1 MKLSVIFTTYNS
13 PAWLEKVLWGFSV
26 QQHQDFEI
34 IVADDGS
41 GEETHEVIER
51 AAQYMPAP
59 VRHIWQEDQGFRK
72 CQILN
77 KAIQQAESDYLVFTD
92 GDCIPRDDFLAAHAE
107 HAEVG
112 RFLSGG
118 YYKLPMSTSEA
129 ISRDDV
135 ISGRA
140 FELDWLKAHGL
151 PSSYKTLKLTARG
164 RKARWLNAL
173 TPTSPT
179 WNGHSA
185 SGWKSDIVAV
195 NGYDE
200 RMQWGGLDR
209 ELGERLENAG
219 IRGKQIRYSAV
230 CVHLDH
236 GRGYVN
242 PERVGFNRTLRDIV
256 KKHKVTRTPCGIE
269 HFEDPL
275 QEEFEKL
282 LRQRDLPLSLS

>member
-13 PAWLEKVLWGFSV
+13 PRWLEKVLWGFSV
-26 QQHQDFEI
+26 QEHTDFEI

-41 GEETHEVIER
+41 GEETRKVIEH
-51 AAQYMPAP
+51 ATAEMAVP
-59 VRHIWQEDQGFRK
+59 VRHIWQEDKGFRK

-77 KAIQQAESDYLVFTD
+77 KAIQHADSDYLVFTD
-92 GDCIPRDDFLAAHAE
+92 GDCIPRNDFLAAHARY
-107 HAEVG
+107 AEQG

-118 YYKLPMSTSEA
+118 YYKLPMSTSKA
-129 ISRDDV
+129 ITRDDV
-135 ISGRA
+135 LSGRA
-140 FELDWLKAHGL
+140 FDLGWLKAHDL
-151 PSSYKTLKLTARG
+151 PASHKTLKLTARG
-164 RKARWLNAL
+164 RKARFLNAI

-185 SGWKSDIVAV
+185 SGWKSDILAV

-242 PERVGFNRTLRDIV
+242 PQRVGFNRTLRDIV
-256 KKHKVTRTPCGIE
+256 KKYKISRTPCGIE
-269 HFEDPL
+269 RFDDPHKDA
-275 QEEFEKL
+275 FEKL
-282 LRQRDLPLSLS
+282 LKQRKLPLSLD